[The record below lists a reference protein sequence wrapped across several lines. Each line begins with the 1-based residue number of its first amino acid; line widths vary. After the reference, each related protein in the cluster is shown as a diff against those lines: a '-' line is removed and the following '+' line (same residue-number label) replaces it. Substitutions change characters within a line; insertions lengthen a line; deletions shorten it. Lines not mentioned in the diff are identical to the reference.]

1 MSKNKFCSGNNVRD
15 SHHMTRLQGEDKE
28 WLITRVQDQGF
39 KLRRIKNNLS
49 VNKWFKVQT
58 SNMKRNDSCPYL
70 PDNSISSVYVTPETK
85 AKSKSLDRKSHHGI
99 KPTNQS
105 AIKSLF
111 MNLKYQ
117 ESDAKSDTSD
127 ARMSSK
133 VYYFWYVWKYLNSK

>member
-1 MSKNKFCSGNNVRD
+1 MSKNKFCSRNNVRD

-28 WLITRVQDQGF
+28 WLITRVQDQRF

-70 PDNSISSVYVTPETK
+70 SDNSSVYVTPETK

-99 KPTNQS
+99 KSANQS

-117 ESDAKSDTSD
+117 ESDARSDTSGS
-127 ARMSSK
+127 RMNSK
-133 VYYFWYVWKYLNSK
+133 VSN